1 MSQLPT
7 IQPGQPGALY
17 PPVLPPNPAPGYL
30 LQLWLRRLLEDWLR
44 RRQIPPPDNKPVP
57 PPPDPPLAEEQAFMW
72 MANFDGDLVLRMD
85 ALRRLGAT
93 NPEAADDYTQMAT
106 YCNLYGIPYQTSFQ
120 INMARDFRSQTVP
133 GAPAP

>member
-7 IQPGQPGALY
+7 VQTGVFF
-17 PPVLPPNPAPGYL
+17 PVLPPNPAPGWL

-44 RRQIPPPDNKPVP
+44 RRQPPAPDHKPVP
-57 PPPDPPLAEEQAFMW
+57 PPPGPPLAEEQVRAW
-72 MANFDGDLVLRMD
+72 MANFDADLALQMD

-93 NPEAADDYTQMAT
+93 NLEAGSNYAQFAA
-106 YCNLYGIPYQTSFQ
+106 YCNLYGIPYQTS
-120 INMARDFRSQTVP
+120 P